1 MYRHGGKFYD
11 LWVRSEDDLFGSSR
25 NGYRLLNTGQGLQRC
40 QGAPNVSG
48 MMSQILSD
56 VRTRVHKK
64 SGSWKGLSVV
74 HLGDR
79 DVPNALIFID
89 KYTQVRVASL
99 HRLW

>member
-1 MYRHGGKFYD
+1 MA
-11 LWVRSEDDLFGSSR
+11 SSHR
-25 NGYRLLNTGQGLQRC
+25 QMHTLNITAPLNNRLT
-40 QGAPNVSG
+40 PNVSG

-89 KYTQVRVASL
+89 KYTQVRFASL

>member
-48 MMSQILSD
+48 MMSQ
-56 VRTRVHKK
+56 VRLHHLATPLNKPVHT
-64 SGSWKGLSVV
+64 
-74 HLGDR
+74 
-79 DVPNALIFID
+79 FIIGFIIAVTL
-89 KYTQVRVASL
+89 YGFYA
-99 HRLW
+99 